1 MKYILIL
8 SILFTSC
15 YTKRKAIEK
24 FCSTDSVSVI
34 VHDTIRTETITKDTI
49 FSAFLDTVLITK
61 DKLSIRYIKY
71 RDSVYINGTCEG
83 DTIYLTRTIKAP
95 CNIPSISSYSFGD
108 WLEGQP
114 FIIGLLFM
122 FCFVCTLLYLFE
134 FAVNIFNRFQ
144 SR

>member
-1 MKYILIL
+1 MKYLLIL

-34 VHDTIRTETITKDTI
+34 VHDTIRTETITKDTV
-49 FSAFLDTVLITK
+49 FSTFLDTVLITK

-71 RDSVYINGTCEG
+71 RDSVYINGSCEG

-95 CNIPSISSYSFGD
+95 CTIPSISSYSFGD

-122 FCFVCTLLYLFE
+122 ACFIFAVLYLVQILIN
-134 FAVNIFNRFQ
+134 AFNRFR